1 MHSKNKKIIFSS
13 NAAWYLWN
21 FRRNLIDALKF
32 EGYEIIVTASRDEYA
47 DRLAREIPFVQVRLL
62 DRTGKNPFRDL
73 GLIIEY
79 IQLYR
84 KLKPDLVLNFTIKP
98 NVYSSIA
105 CFVLRIPVISTVTGL
120 GYAFLKQGVLQK
132 LMLGLSKFAF
142 RSNKKVVFQNN
153 DDKEFFIKNHIV
165 QNDQAVLIEGSGVD
179 TVRFS
184 KSETQKEI
192 STSVTFVMVARLLR
206 DKGVLEFVQAAKEVQ
221 KSYPK
226 TRFILVGGQ
235 DKKNPACITD
245 QELELIKYQGIECP
259 GEVVDVIPV
268 LQRADVAV
276 LPSYRE
282 GLSKSLLEAMSV
294 SLPIIATDIAGCR
307 SLVTEGVNGFLV
319 TPKDSDDLAS
329 AMIRMI
335 HVSPEVRIKMG
346 EVSRALV
353 LEKFDQKIIIEQ
365 YKKLIKELLG

>member
-1 MHSKNKKIIFSS
+1 MYSKDKKIIFSS
-13 NAAWYLWN
+13 NAAWYVWN

-32 EGYEIIVTASRDEYA
+32 DGYEIIVTASRDEYA

-84 KLKPDLVLNFTIKP
+84 KLKPNLVLNFTIKP

-105 CFVLRIPVISTVTGL
+105 CWVLRIPVISTVTGL

-153 DDKEFFIKNHIV
+153 DDKEFFMRSHIV

-179 TVRFS
+179 TIRFS
-184 KSETQKEI
+184 KSEIQKEI
-192 STSVTFVMVARLLR
+192 STSLTFVMVARLLR
-206 DKGVLEFVQAAKEVQ
+206 DKGVLEFAQAAKEVQ

-245 QELELIKYQGIECP
+245 QELELIKYQGIECL

-268 LQRADVAV
+268 LQQADVAV

-282 GLSKSLLEAMSV
+282 GLSKSLLEAMSI

-307 SLVTEGVNGFLV
+307 SLVAEGVNGFLV

-346 EVSRALV
+346 EVSRASV
-353 LEKFDQKIIIEQ
+353 LEKFDQRIIIEQ
-365 YKKLIKELLG
+365 YKKLIKELPG